1 LLQVK
6 ITVKNYKGGKKHMV
20 KPFLNEDFL
29 LNNDVA
35 IKLYN
40 DYAKKLPI
48 IDYHCHLNPQQIY
61 ENILFENATDIWL
74 GGDHYKWRAM
84 RSNGVDEHFITGDAS
99 PYEKFEKWAETVPTT
114 LGNPL
119 YHWTH
124 LELRRYFNEN
134 SLLNPKTA
142 GAIWENMNAVLK
154 TKSVRQ
160 LIIESNVEVIC
171 TTDDPIDS
179 LQYHIALKDDST
191 FNVKVLPS
199 FRPDKAL
206 ELNRPTFVGWIERL
220 ANVANNQ
227 IKNIENLK
235 EALEKRINFFDE
247 VGCKVSDHALDSIYY
262 EEVTEYEVD
271 VIFRKALAGETVSLF
286 EEAQYKTYILQFL
299 GKCYAERNWAMQY
312 HISASRNNNSRQFA
326 MLGPDTGYDSI
337 GDGEIAAALTKL
349 LDSLAVNEALPKT
362 IIYSLNPKDYYVIA
376 SIIGSFQEHIPGKI
390 QFGTA
395 WWFNDQKEGMLDQ
408 MKTLASI
415 GLISRFIGMLTDS
428 RSFLSYTRHEYFRRL
443 LCNLMGTWVV
453 EGEAPEDYE
462 LLGKMV
468 EDICYYNAKNY
479 FLF

>member
-1 LLQVK
+1 
-6 ITVKNYKGGKKHMV
+6 MV
-20 KPFLNEDFL
+20 KPFLDDNFL
-29 LNNDVA
+29 LNNEVA

-40 DYAKKLPI
+40 DYAKNMPI
-48 IDYHCHLNPQQIY
+48 IDYHCHLSPQQIY
-61 ENILFENATDIWL
+61 ENTLFENATDIWL

-84 RSNGVDEHFITGDAS
+84 RSNGVDERYITGDA
-99 PYEKFEKWAETVPTT
+99 PAYEKFEKWAETVPAT

-124 LELRRYFNEN
+124 LELRRYFNEE
-134 SLLNPKTA
+134 SLLSPKTA
-142 GAIWENMNAVLK
+142 PSIWVKMNEVLQ

-179 LQYHIALKDDST
+179 LEYHIALKDDES

-206 ELNRPTFVGWIERL
+206 ELNRPTFIGWIEQL
-220 ANVANNQ
+220 SAVSGGVIQ
-227 IKNIENLK
+227 NIGSLK
-235 EALEKRINFFDE
+235 EALVKRIAFFDE

-262 EEVTEYEVD
+262 EVATEEEVD
-271 VIFRKALAGETVSLF
+271 AIFRKALAGEQVTLV
-286 EEAQYKTYILQFL
+286 EEAQYKTNLLQFL
-299 GKCYAERNWAMQY
+299 GKQYAERDWAMQY

-326 MLGPDTGYDSI
+326 NLGPDTGYDSI
-337 GDGEIAAALTKL
+337 GDGLIAAPLTKL
-349 LDSLAVNEALPKT
+349 LDSLAVDEALPKT

-376 SIIGSFQEHIPGKI
+376 SIIGSFQERVPGKI

-408 MKTLASI
+408 MKALASI

-443 LCNLMGTWVV
+443 LCDLIGTWVV

-479 FLF
+479 FDF